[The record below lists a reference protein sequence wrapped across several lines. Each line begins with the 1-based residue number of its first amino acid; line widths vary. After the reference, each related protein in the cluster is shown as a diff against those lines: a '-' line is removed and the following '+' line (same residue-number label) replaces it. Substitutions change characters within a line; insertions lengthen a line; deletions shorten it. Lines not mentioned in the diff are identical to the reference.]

1 MKNLLENI
9 HIKVDEKVYLK
20 DPETSEIGKNI
31 VQHGILL
38 MDELGFEAF
47 TFKKLAERI
56 GSTEA
61 TIYRYFENKH
71 MLLIYLISWYW
82 NWQEYRLVFAT
93 SNLPSAKE
101 RLKIAIRILSGTI
114 SNDMDFA
121 HIDEVTLQRI
131 VVAESAKSYL
141 TKAVDADNR
150 EGFFRSYKRLCKRIS
165 DIVTEVNPD
174 YPYPASL
181 VSTISESAHFQKFF
195 ALHLPSLTDIDENAE
210 GQLEDFLLDMVLKTI
225 SQPEK
230 EFSKNFFTK
239 GNK

>member
-1 MKNLLENI
+1 MKDLLVNI
-9 HIKVDEKVYLK
+9 TIKVDEKVFLK

-31 VQHGILL
+31 LQQGILL

-61 TIYRYFENKH
+61 TTYRYFENKH

-82 NWQEYRLVFAT
+82 NWQGYRLVFAT
-93 SNLPSAKE
+93 SNIPSPEE

-114 SNDMDFA
+114 NNDANFS

-131 VVAESAKSYL
+131 VVAESAKSFL
-141 TKAVDADNR
+141 TKEVDADNK
-150 EGFFRSYKRLCKRIS
+150 EGFFRSYKRLCKRVT
-165 DIVTEVNPD
+165 DIIVEINPT

-181 VSTISESAHFQKFF
+181 VSTLSESAHYQKFF
-195 ALHLPSLTDIDENAE
+195 ADHLPSLTNIHENSE
-210 GQLEDFLLDMVLKTI
+210 GQLEAFLFDLAMKAIAKTG
-225 SQPEK
+225 E
-230 EFSKNFFTK
+230 
-239 GNK
+239 G